1 MRRLSQSHNYDVF
14 PNAAGGEERVAHKP
28 SVVYVPS
35 LSEEA
40 KMQID
45 FHTKLVCNSSCK
57 AVDSP
62 NYKELKEFLAEWNT
76 RTVQT
81 LNGLIIFSEDCPRDE
96 LFGPSRVPLLPE
108 WWTDPSTGDR
118 HHASYMQKREKYQNA
133 VQLEAMAAPIQGIEK
148 RFQCLSVIGCNRT
161 FRFNAQ
167 LHRHNRLIHGAHKR
181 NRAATQIRRRKRG
194 RPKARV
200 TRSVQPCNLQRDTG
214 GAVGE
219 GGLVADGDGAGAE
232 GEDSND
238 DEQTEDSGYDEVVP
252 TCVDGLSGGEAG
264 GSDDDDDG
272 FEELPI
278 EMVVGK
284 RQVDDEDVAASDAG
298 HCTFIWWADLES
310 NALPKDQ
317 CTWEP
322 NDGLKHVFD
331 VERLQNSRVRMRIGG
346 AWSVGTVVQHVSGT
360 KFKVKFSTRNQVVH
374 DMALPPSSNCTEWYV
389 SDMAEHKH

>member
-1 MRRLSQSHNYDVF
+1 MYEKAVTISYDVV

-148 RFQCLSVIGCNRT
+148 RF
-161 FRFNAQ
+161 
-167 LHRHNRLIHGAHKR
+167 
-181 NRAATQIRRRKRG
+181 
-194 RPKARV
+194 
-200 TRSVQPCNLQRDTG
+200 
-214 GAVGE
+214 
-219 GGLVADGDGAGAE
+219 
-232 GEDSND
+232 
-238 DEQTEDSGYDEVVP
+238 
-252 TCVDGLSGGEAG
+252 
-264 GSDDDDDG
+264 
-272 FEELPI
+272 
-278 EMVVGK
+278 
-284 RQVDDEDVAASDAG
+284 
-298 HCTFIWWADLES
+298 
-310 NALPKDQ
+310 
-317 CTWEP
+317 
-322 NDGLKHVFD
+322 
-331 VERLQNSRVRMRIGG
+331 
-346 AWSVGTVVQHVSGT
+346 
-360 KFKVKFSTRNQVVH
+360 
-374 DMALPPSSNCTEWYV
+374 
-389 SDMAEHKH
+389 